1 MGDVRDPNTD
11 QTLPIP
17 NGRRPIVDIVRD
29 DLLERKEHGVR
40 KYGQALQAFNGRD
53 PVQDAFEE
61 SVDLMLYFK
70 QLLIE
75 NEALSKYTFSTAHAD
90 VWCERCHVRLNDFE
104 EADALEVTVAEVIA
118 VVRNHERIFHTDG

>member
-61 SVDLMLYFK
+61 SVDLMLYLK
-70 QLLIE
+70 QLLEE
-75 NEALSKYTFSTAHAD
+75 NAAFDHYYVYEAGGVECD
-90 VWCERCHVRLNDFE
+90 RCGTSLLVEYENVVPFGELLWRVRK
-104 EADALEVTVAEVIA
+104 
-118 VVRNHERIFHTDG
+118 HEMESHPNG